1 MIGAIIYTALA
12 TNATVAAL
20 VGTRI
25 YPEEAPADADLPL
38 IVYTVRTAVSIDGT
52 APLLRC
58 NVTANSYASTDATA
72 ESLGAAVRTALDGY
86 SANDS
91 GIGVRQLLLADTNE
105 LRDEDMGMWGRMA
118 MFAGWIVKQ

>member
-12 TNATVAAL
+12 TNAPVAAL

-38 IVYTVRTAVSIDGT
+38 IVYTVRTAESIDGT

-58 NVTANSYASTDATA
+58 NVTANSYAATDATA
-72 ESLGAAVRTALDGY
+72 ESLGAAVRAALDGY
-86 SANDS
+86 SANGT
-91 GIGVRQLLLADTNE
+91 GIGVRQLSLSDTNE

-118 MFAGWIVKQ
+118 TFAGWIVKQ